1 MCEASWLFYAVCFA
15 CKSFLLPQQVFEL
28 MKNLEKTR
36 PELTE
41 SELLH
46 IKNRIKNWR
55 TKDQVIDMMRYR
67 YGQLK
72 NQAA

>member
-1 MCEASWLFYAVCFA
+1 
-15 CKSFLLPQQVFEL
+15 
-28 MKNLEKTR
+28 MKNVKKSRLEQ
-36 PELTE
+36 TE
-41 SELLH
+41 SQVLT
-46 IKNRIKNWR
+46 IKDRIKNWR